1 MVLDFTETARER
13 RGTFGRIG
21 RHIIVMR
28 RVRQMIADADG
39 RIASD
44 ARCREKVSRVT
55 ANGRDWIRAK
65 RIPYVKFGKSF
76 VHSERC

>member
-1 MVLDFTETARER
+1 
-13 RGTFGRIG
+13 
-21 RHIIVMR
+21 MR

-55 ANGRDWIRAK
+55 ANGRELDSSEEDSLREIRESH
-65 RIPYVKFGKSF
+65 SF
-76 VHSERC
+76 HSERC